1 MGRQRSAK
9 DQHRDAVLAL
19 LHRGHELTRG
29 EIAEQLGL
37 TRTTVSD
44 LLVSLRGD
52 GIVTVSHD
60 RPSDG
65 RGRPAEVLRIHPGAV
80 RYIGIEFT
88 HIAVTVCLANAAAE
102 IVASG
107 TTRYEHGTGWE
118 SRVQAGV
125 ALVHALT
132 IDDVHLA
139 QLAGIGIGLPG
150 PNSASWQGFH
160 RSDRIAEPFHLVRA
174 RIREVFGEEFAAPV
188 LVDHHI
194 RFAAQEV
201 AAAEGRVDCSLV
213 YLRLSTGSGGAVLGD
228 GSAWRGRNL
237 LAGEIGH
244 MIVDH
249 SESAQMCRCGRR
261 GCLETV
267 ASHEAVLTRWRS
279 LNPAAVPA
287 ADDACFE
294 QLRAAVAAGEEPAI
308 SLVGELAETVG
319 RVVGIASLVMD
330 PDQIVIAG
338 EVGALLAP
346 VLPVLREAACRET
359 LGGETLQIRIVTTDT
374 EQGARG
380 AITVLRAQDS
390 LFDLRTPDR
399 LSPVRSVDLAGG
411 TRVR

>member
-1 MGRQRSAK
+1 MGWQRSAK
-9 DQHRDAVLAL
+9 DRHRDAVLAL

-29 EIAEQLGL
+29 EISEHLGL

-44 LLVSLRGD
+44 VLVSLRGD
-52 GIVTVSHD
+52 GIITVSRA
-60 RPSDG
+60 RPADG

-88 HIAVTVCLANAAAE
+88 HIAVTVCLANAAGE

-107 TTRYEHGTGWE
+107 TTCYERGTGWE
-118 SRVQAGV
+118 SRVRSGV
-125 ALVHALT
+125 ALVHALSVE
-132 IDDVHLA
+132 DVHLVP
-139 QLAGIGIGLPG
+139 LAGIGIGLPG

-160 RSDRIAEPFHLVRA
+160 RGDRIAEPFHLVRA

-201 AAAEGRVDCSLV
+201 ANADGRADSSLV

-228 GSAWRGRNL
+228 GHARRGTNL

-249 SESAQMCRCGRR
+249 SESAQKCRCGRR

-267 ASHEAVLTRWRS
+267 ASHDAVLARWRS
-279 LNPAAVPA
+279 MIGAAAA
-287 ADDACFE
+287 ADDAACFE
-294 QLRAAVAAGEEPAI
+294 QLRAAVTTGEETAI
-308 SLVGELAETVG
+308 ALMSDLAETVG
-319 RVVGIASLVMD
+319 RVLGIASLVMD

-346 VLPVLREAACRET
+346 VLPVLREAVCRET
-359 LGGETLQIRIVTTDT
+359 LTGENLQIRIAATDT

-380 AITVLRAQDS
+380 AITALRAQDPHP
-390 LFDLRTPDR
+390 DLHPSAWLR
-399 LSPVRSVDLAGG
+399 PVRSIDLAGG